1 MRKLDAVK
9 FLVGLYLASAGVL
22 LSSPA
27 LADDKETLVQDVKA
41 FMQRCD
47 DKSKETLSQ
56 SCANERTALHRRQ
69 DALHLSN
76 EDVNR
81 LLGRTRAGLHGGG
94 RGPWW

>member
-41 FMQRCD
+41 CI
-47 DKSKETLSQ
+47 
-56 SCANERTALHRRQ
+56 
-69 DALHLSN
+69 
-76 EDVNR
+76 
-81 LLGRTRAGLHGGG
+81 
-94 RGPWW
+94 